1 MPWCWKHNRKKLL
14 YVYLKSRQIPPP
26 QWSMN
31 RWGMNAAI
39 FLFILVFFL
48 LFTKLS
54 LNFSHIRGII
64 MSTKGG
70 FPSWNHIAHI
80 LVSYLLITR
89 KTPGFSA
96 LTHRAKNLYNV
107 ASFYIRNAYSASIK
121 SNEDR
126 FPHEI
131 QVLEEL
137 NGVVDELNV
146 IRQKHHSTPFH
157 IIDHDHRFVSMQH
170 LDGFLNCVTR
180 SITVLFLL
188 RQIRMFCICCIVTGK
203 AFLLL

>member
-1 MPWCWKHNRKKLL
+1 MPKTALRNWSLLLQMKIRPLRSFFSLSKKQAEYPHL
-14 YVYLKSRQIPPP
+14 SG
-26 QWSMN
+26 
-31 RWGMNAAI
+31 RWTGGRWMQPS
-39 FLFILVFFL
+39 FFSSLFSFCFSY
-48 LFTKLS
+48 LS
-54 LNFSHIRGII
+54 LSFSYVRGIM

-70 FPSWNHIAHI
+70 FPIWNHIVHI

-146 IRQKHHSTPFH
+146 IRQKHHSTPIH
-157 IIDHDHRFVSMQH
+157 IIDHEHRFVSMQH
-170 LDGFLNCVTR
+170 LDGF
-180 SITVLFLL
+180 F
-188 RQIRMFCICCIVTGK
+188 
-203 AFLLL
+203 

>member
-1 MPWCWKHNRKKLL
+1 MERAVIVCLKITDIS
-14 YVYLKSRQIPPP
+14 YLKSRQNTPTSVVDEQVGDECSHLSFHPCFL
-26 QWSMN
+26 S
-31 RWGMNAAI
+31 I
-39 FLFILVFFL
+39 F
-48 LFTKLS
+48 TNLS
-54 LNFSHIRGII
+54 LSFSYVRGIM

-70 FPSWNHIAHI
+70 FPTWNHIVHI

-96 LTHRAKNLYNV
+96 LTHRAKNLYNI

-157 IIDHDHRFVSMQH
+157 IIDHEHRLVSMQH
-170 LDGFLNCVTR
+170 LDGF
-180 SITVLFLL
+180 FKL
-188 RQIRMFCICCIVTGK
+188 RD
-203 AFLLL
+203 

>member
-1 MPWCWKHNRKKLL
+1 MLL
-14 YVYLKSRQIPPP
+14 ISV
-26 QWSMN
+26 M
-31 RWGMNAAI
+31 
-39 FLFILVFFL
+39 
-48 LFTKLS
+48 LS
-54 LNFSHIRGII
+54 LFCLSTKQAEYPHLSGRWTGGRWMQPYFFSSLFSCCFSYLSLSFSYVRGIM

-70 FPSWNHIAHI
+70 FPTWNHIVHI

-126 FPHEI
+126 FPHYRSWKNSMVSLMNWMSYVKSI
-131 QVLEEL
+131 IAHQ
-137 NGVVDELNV
+137 
-146 IRQKHHSTPFH
+146 STSLIMNIALFPCS
-157 IIDHDHRFVSMQH
+157 IWMV
-170 LDGFLNCVTR
+170 FLNCVTR
-180 SITVLFLL
+180 SITVLFLH

>member
-1 MPWCWKHNRKKLL
+1 
-14 YVYLKSRQIPPP
+14 
-26 QWSMN
+26 MN
-31 RWGMNAAI
+31 RWGMNATI
-39 FLFILVFFL
+39 LLFILVFFL
-48 LFTKLS
+48 FFTKFSLS
-54 LNFSHIRGII
+54 FSHVRGIM

-70 FPSWNHIAHI
+70 FPIWNHIVHI

-157 IIDHDHRFVSMQH
+157 IIDHEHRLVSMQH
-170 LDGFLNCVTR
+170 LDGF
-180 SITVLFLL
+180 FKL
-188 RQIRMFCICCIVTGK
+188 RDQIDYRALPAQAIRMFCICCIVTGK

>member
-1 MPWCWKHNRKKLL
+1 M
-14 YVYLKSRQIPPP
+14 KSYRTY
-26 QWSMN
+26 SS
-31 RWGMNAAI
+31 
-39 FLFILVFFL
+39 IL
-48 LFTKLS
+48 S
-54 LNFSHIRGII
+54 A
-64 MSTKGG
+64 
-70 FPSWNHIAHI
+70 NH
-80 LVSYLLITR
+80 R
-89 KTPGFSA
+89 KTPAFSA

-157 IIDHDHRFVSMQH
+157 IIDHDHRFVSMQ
-170 LDGFLNCVTR
+170 R
-180 SITVLFLL
+180 SGWFFKL
-188 RQIRMFCICCIVTGK
+188 RDQIDYRALSCPGK
-203 AFLLL
+203 SECFAYAVS